1 MQEKASLDALTG
13 LLNHVNA
20 KLQIIKRFQE
30 RPNEKYA
37 LIIFDLDD
45 FKRIN
50 DEHGH
55 KYGDVVLQDT
65 ADRLRKSVRENDI
78 IARAGGDEFLIFFN
92 YQDHLETI
100 VQRIFTSLTDVSDD
114 RSVSGSMGIA
124 TTAITG
130 LDYDKLFHRT
140 DQALYAA
147 KRKGRGQYQ
156 FYNDAMQGILST
168 VSAIDSV
175 EEEKKNKQGG
185 TI

>member
-1 MQEKASLDALTG
+1 M
-13 LLNHVNA
+13 
-20 KLQIIKRFQE
+20 
-30 RPNEKYA
+30 
-37 LIIFDLDD
+37 
-45 FKRIN
+45 
-50 DEHGH
+50 
-55 KYGDVVLQDT
+55 
-65 ADRLRKSVRENDI
+65 
-78 IARAGGDEFLIFFN
+78 
-92 YQDHLETI
+92 
-100 VQRIFTSLTDVSDD
+100 QRIFTSLTDVSDD